1 MNNSEQLSKTANQM
15 VAKGKGILAAD
26 ESTGTCTKRLN
37 SINVD
42 STFESRNEY
51 RDMLLT
57 TENLENYISGVIL
70 YDETIKQSTTCDKK
84 IPFTDYLNAK
94 GILPGIKVDTGAKE
108 LAGFQNE
115 KITEGLDGLR
125 DRLDNYYSM
134 GARFAKWRAVITIG
148 DDIPSDACLYSN
160 AHALARYASLCQES
174 GLVPIVEPEVLMEG
188 NHTIDICYDVT
199 KRALNVVFEQLM
211 MHHVLLE
218 GMVLKPNMVISAL
231 NCSDQAD
238 IATVSKMTAKCLEE
252 NVPAEVPGI
261 AFLSG
266 GQSSDLAT
274 SHLNEINKIYSNQLP
289 WNISFS
295 YGRALQADA
304 LNNWNGNDREKGQKS
319 LLSRAK
325 NNSLATFGKAENLVN
340 SI

>member
-1 MNNSEQLSKTANQM
+1 M
-15 VAKGKGILAAD
+15 
-26 ESTGTCTKRLN
+26 
-37 SINVD
+37 
-42 STFESRNEY
+42 
-51 RDMLLT
+51 
-57 TENLENYISGVIL
+57 
-70 YDETIKQSTTCDKK
+70 
-84 IPFTDYLNAK
+84 
-94 GILPGIKVDTGAKE
+94 
-108 LAGFQNE
+108 
-115 KITEGLDGLR
+115 
-125 DRLDNYYSM
+125 
-134 GARFAKWRAVITIG
+134 
-148 DDIPSDACLYSN
+148 
-160 AHALARYASLCQES
+160 
-174 GLVPIVEPEVLMEG
+174 
-188 NHTIDICYDVT
+188 T